1 MRTYR
6 SLRCMLLT
14 AHAVLTP
21 HRTPIVPPHAVL
33 SRVLSE
39 RAVRITKCQAT
50 AGQLQA
56 AALSVRVIYQS
67 ASTAPCCVHLVFP
80 LTRSTTQCYD
90 ASLKVNSSAKEY
102 ERTTSLSANANSLY
116 HDKHQITLHWF
127 PLSNNLLCC
136 ISLSNCVVYCH
147 SLWREREISW
157 LTCLPQ

>member
-80 LTRSTTQCYD
+80 LTRSTKQCYD

-102 ERTTSLSANANSLY
+102 ERTPNSL
-116 HDKHQITLHWF
+116 HNKPQIILHRF
-127 PLSNNLLCC
+127 PLSDNILHYTSHSEYTAHIQSCLLYT
-136 ISLSNCVVYCH
+136 SPSPRDLATSRMP
-147 SLWREREISW
+147 SSA
-157 LTCLPQ
+157 